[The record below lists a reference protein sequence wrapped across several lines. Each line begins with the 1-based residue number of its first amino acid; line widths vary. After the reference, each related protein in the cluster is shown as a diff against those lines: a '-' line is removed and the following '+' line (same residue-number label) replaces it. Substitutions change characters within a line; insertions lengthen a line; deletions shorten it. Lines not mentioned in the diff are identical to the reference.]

1 MSESVS
7 QQQFFGSSR
16 MHYMAAKAVV
26 TGQTDEDKEHD
37 EPLALQECMRHP
49 IAFHAEMMGDI
60 VYLQQALRQPD
71 ASHFVDAVISDVNGH
86 VTNKN
91 WALIKR
97 SKVPEDADI
106 VPSVWAM
113 RRKRDTTTNEIKK
126 YKARFYLHGGKQV
139 YRMNYYKTYAPVVT
153 WFAIRLLIAIG
164 IIFGWALRQV
174 DFIMAYPQAPIECDM
189 YMELPQGIKTSEKE
203 SKCWKKR
210 YQLSS

>member
-7 QQQFFGSSR
+7 QQQFFGSSK

-37 EPLALQECMRHP
+37 EHLALQEHMRHP

-60 VYLQQALRQPD
+60 MYLQQALCQPD
-71 ASHFVDAVISDVNGH
+71 APHFVDAVISEVNGH

-97 SKVPEDADI
+97 SEVPEDADV

-113 RRKRDTTTNEIKK
+113 RRKRDITTNEIKK
-126 YKARFYLHGGKQV
+126 YKACLNLHGGKQV
-139 YRMNYYKTYAPVVT
+139 YGMNYYETFAPVVT
-153 WFAIRLLIAIG
+153 
-164 IIFGWALRQV
+164 
-174 DFIMAYPQAPIECDM
+174 
-189 YMELPQGIKTSEKE
+189 
-203 SKCWKKR
+203 
-210 YQLSS
+210 

>member
-37 EPLALQECMRHP
+37 DQERMRHP
-49 IAFHAEMMGDI
+49 IAFHAEMMGGI
-60 VYLQQALRQPD
+60 MYLQQALRQPD
-71 ASHFVDAVISDVNGH
+71 ASHFVDAVISEVNGH

-97 SKVPEDADI
+97 SEVPEDADV

-113 RRKRDTTTNEIKK
+113 RRKRDITTNEKK
-126 YKARFYLHGGKQV
+126 EVQGSPEPPWWKASLRDE
-139 YRMNYYKTYAPVVT
+139 
-153 WFAIRLLIAIG
+153 LLRD
-164 IIFGWALRQV
+164 LRPSHNLV
-174 DFIMAYPQAPIECDM
+174 CH
-189 YMELPQGIKTSEKE
+189 
-203 SKCWKKR
+203 
-210 YQLSS
+210 